1 MLYSPTQQDRDT
13 GKEAQQEW
21 YVAQKVGC
29 FRGEPCIQAEVVDE
43 IETRCTC
50 NEVELGAAKSVQ
62 AKQFC

>member
-29 FRGEPCIQAEVVDE
+29 FRGEPSIQAEVVDE
-43 IETRCTC
+43 IET
-50 NEVELGAAKSVQ
+50 
-62 AKQFC
+62 